1 MKKEERLRKLK
12 LLKEFCEKSGLKENE
27 LEELFWNAQKIAQGA
42 SFDIYYDDGEITK
55 RIDLTKTPL
64 AYLYDDGC
72 CRKSIWLAA
81 QTLKNATRQEA
92 LAYMAKLPKI
102 SSHPWR
108 ILENNEVG
116 SLLNAMSRARNRVPF
131 EVHTIQKFFDLPNLM
146 DDFPDER
153 DAQLGCVDYDNQL
166 VAAYWYFPDSYC
178 TGIEETKKLCWWPA
192 CDVD

>member
-12 LLKEFCEKSGLKENE
+12 LLNEFCRKSGLKENE
-27 LEELFWNAQKIAQGA
+27 LEELFWDAQKIAQGA

-55 RIDLTKTPL
+55 RIDLNKTPL

-72 CRKSIWLAA
+72 CRPIWLAA
-81 QTLKNATRQEA
+81 QTLKNANKQEA

-108 ILENNEVG
+108 ILESNEVG
-116 SLLNAMSRARNRVPF
+116 SLLNDMSSAKNRVPF

-146 DDFPDER
+146 DDFLDER
-153 DAQLGCVDYDNQL
+153 DAQLGCVDYNNQL
-166 VAAYWYFPDSYC
+166 TAAYWYFPDSYC

-192 CDVD
+192 CDAD

>member
-12 LLKEFCEKSGLKENE
+12 MLNEFCQKSGLKENE
-27 LEELFWNAQKIAQGA
+27 LEELFWNAKKIAQGA

-55 RIDLTKTPL
+55 RIDLNKTPL
-64 AYLYDDGC
+64 AYRYDDC
-72 CRKSIWLAA
+72 CSKSIWLAA
-81 QTLKNATRQEA
+81 QTLENATRQEA

-108 ILENNEVG
+108 ILDYQEVG

-131 EVHTIQKFFDLPNLM
+131 EVHTIQKFFDLPNFM

-153 DAQLGCVDYDNQL
+153 DAKLGCVDYDNR
-166 VAAYWYFPDSYC
+166 VIAAYWYFPDSYWS
-178 TGIEETKKLCWWPA
+178 GVEETVKLCWWPA